1 MLRVRT
7 YDIPSKHLLP
17 RIDVVNMFILFCC
30 ISFLLFQNRP
40 QRYGFFLKLFN
51 PKIDIFVSNVLS
63 IKLYTMYIRF
73 GIAKLYA
80 S

>member
-1 MLRVRT
+1 
-7 YDIPSKHLLP
+7 LLP

-30 ISFLLFQNRP
+30 IAFLMFLNRP

-51 PKIDIFVSNVLS
+51 SKIDIFESNVLS
-63 IKLYTMYIRF
+63 MKLYTMYIRF